1 MQRAEVAP
9 VPAVTLIQ
17 PQSLVLWP
25 HLQDTQGPV
34 LKESFPMGVSDH
46 SEPLRAAQEQG
57 QELGVGQTSSGRHS
71 VLIVPCHAP
80 AAPVTH

>member
-1 MQRAEVAP
+1 
-9 VPAVTLIQ
+9 
-17 PQSLVLWP
+17 
-25 HLQDTQGPV
+25 
-34 LKESFPMGVSDH
+34 MGVSDH

>member
-1 MQRAEVAP
+1 MMMVVVVMVMVVGGGDSNNDGA
-9 VPAVTLIQ
+9 
-17 PQSLVLWP
+17 
-25 HLQDTQGPV
+25 
-34 LKESFPMGVSDH
+34 
-46 SEPLRAAQEQG
+46 LRAAQEQG